1 MTEFDPAEFGR
12 AMGTLVRE
20 AVAPLLK
27 RIEELE
33 ARGAV
38 QPADPE
44 PVDTEALS
52 DDVVSKLLSSD
63 RLKTLA
69 DTVAAAAVVEYMREN
84 PPKDGEDGE
93 GASQQQIAA
102 AVADYLRANPP
113 QDGKSVTLEDVS
125 LFLDAAIAKHVLE
138 LERRATDAV
147 TRAIDKIPAPKDG
160 KDGAD
165 FSEVSI
171 DYDGERTITIKGRG
185 GEIVKRV
192 PIPLDRG
199 YWSTGNSHEKGDVV
213 THNGV
218 AFIAKRDTS
227 AEPKTENSDDWRIL
241 ARKGRDGKDGRNG
254 IDKTGPVKL

>member
-1 MTEFDPAEFGR
+1 MLDPVEFGK
-12 AMGTLVRE
+12 AMASIVKDAT
-20 AVAPLLK
+20 APLLK

-33 ARGAV
+33 AR
-38 QPADPE
+38 QPEKGEKGDPGQDAP
-44 PVDTEALS
+44 PVEV
-52 DDVVSKLLSSD
+52 DVAEVVKELLATD
-63 RLKTLA
+63 GVKHIVGME
-69 DTVAAAAVVEYMREN
+69 VAAYMAEN
-84 PPKDGEDGE
+84 PPPAGKDGEPGRDGDP
-93 GASQQQIAA
+93 GPA
-102 AVADYLRANPP
+102 
-113 QDGKSVTLEDVS
+113 GKSVTLEDVS

-147 TRAIDKIPAPKDG
+147 AKAIDKIPVPKDG

-199 YWSTGNSHEKGDVV
+199 YWSPGQSHEKGDVV

-227 AEPKTENSDDWRIL
+227 AEPKTENCDDWRIL

-254 IDKTGPVKL
+254 TDKGPVKL